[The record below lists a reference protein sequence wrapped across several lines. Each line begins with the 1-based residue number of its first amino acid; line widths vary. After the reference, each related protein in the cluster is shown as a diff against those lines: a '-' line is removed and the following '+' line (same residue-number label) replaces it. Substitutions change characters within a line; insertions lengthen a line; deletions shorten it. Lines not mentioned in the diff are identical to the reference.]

1 MGTRRAAQGHGASG
15 AGPGGEEAEH
25 QLKKEGQEEALL
37 CSWSLSKAEE
47 KVLALLQHTQSY
59 CSFCGDTVCTR
70 EPSAGGRTAG
80 SAI

>member
-25 QLKKEGQEEALL
+25 HLKKEGQEEALL

-47 KVLALLQHTQSY
+47 KVLALL
-59 CSFCGDTVCTR
+59 
-70 EPSAGGRTAG
+70 
-80 SAI
+80 